1 MCGYVFVVAYMWRKK
16 TGALDPVIINKATG
30 DQAKGGF
37 ISCEITRAAE
47 NYHLEKHRKGSRLRG
62 PRCLPEMA
70 DVLTEEDICG
80 FKP

>member
-1 MCGYVFVVAYMWRKK
+1 VVAYIWRKK
-16 TGALDPVIINKATG
+16 TGALDPVIINEATG

-37 ISCEITRAAE
+37 ISCE

-70 DVLTEEDICG
+70 DVLTEEDIFG
-80 FKP
+80 FMP